1 MKGVYLKKL
10 SAALRLIS
18 MRTIHNF
25 LSFFKYSCRTAVH
38 NLFMSKPEIFHTD
51 FVKYWQYL
59 HQGLDEQKCS
69 IISLVRWKQETSFQ
83 LQNMGLTEIKF
94 VCGLVIINSI
104 SKNKLTFKE
113 SPLCPQILKKKQLLR
128 RYFQSSGRKC
138 RYQDERFPEISC
150 QCCFCSDHCRFRIS
164 FL

>member
-1 MKGVYLKKL
+1 
-10 SAALRLIS
+10 
-18 MRTIHNF
+18 MRTIRNF
-25 LSFFKYSCRTAVH
+25 LFFFKYSCRTAVR
-38 NLFMSKPEIFHTD
+38 NLFTNKPEVFRTD
-51 FVKYWQYL
+51 FVKYWKYL
-59 HQGLDEQKCS
+59 HEGLDEQKCG

-94 VCGLVIINSI
+94 VCGFVIIYSI
-104 SKNKLTFKE
+104 SKQKLTFKE
-113 SPLCPQILKKKQLLR
+113 SPLCSQILKKKQLLR

-150 QCCFCSDHCRFRIS
+150 QCRFCSSYCCFRIS